1 MSFNIRYANPGDGA
15 NRWELRRDLAF
26 TTIRN
31 YDPDILCLQEALKPQ
46 LDDILSAFPG
56 YAHAGVGRDD
66 GKSAGEYAAI
76 LYRRERFAA
85 WSDSTFWLS
94 DTPQLPG
101 SKSWGNNVT
110 RICTFVEL
118 TDQSTMQAVTVF
130 NTHLDHE
137 SQPAREKG
145 VELICAYLD
154 RCKGP
159 YILAGDFNMGRDNPA
174 MQKLLAIRKWQKPPW
189 PAGKKEPC
197 WVVVDG
203 PPRVIDSYRVV
214 HGVGGIEGTYHA
226 FTGRTEGERIDFI
239 FIERLLPAW
248 RFSPPTS
255 CATMRTAAILRT
267 IFPSPPRSRCTCPAA
282 GGDRNTNARSV
293 ADPPPTSSPMHRTF
307 ASLLRRVSVTALFFF
322 FLCACPAQA
331 QVKAALPEGAS
342 AQTRIARVSRLRVLR
357 DGFLREGTAVCRFR
371 PRCGRRRGARPCD
384 GSADG
389 KRGHGVHPALC
400 RQGTLRGR
408 RRRVAF
414 RVALLRDGFRGASA
428 GRASPRP
435 GSGALSRAHALRGRA
450 LPRFREER
458 HARAARGSVGFLGVQ
473 HRGQQLHQRRADVD
487 VPVHERF
494 ALDQSRHGAVEVP
507 LLRVAQLPGE
517 HFRDRRQH
525 QSHEHLAQPGGGCV
539 ARARAGRAC
548 LRRRVRG
555 VQHVHLQ

>member
-1 MSFNIRYANPGDGA
+1 MRAALLLLPLLAVCIAHAAASPADDSLRLRVMSFNIRYANPGDGA
-15 NRWELRRDLAF
+15 NRWEKRRDLAF
-26 TTIRN
+26 ETIRK

-46 LDDILSAFPG
+46 LDDILTAFPG

-110 RICTFVEL
+110 RICSFVEL
-118 TDQSTMQAVTVF
+118 TDQTTMKAVTVF

-159 YILAGDFNMGRDNPA
+159 YILAGDFNMGRDNSA

-248 RFSPPTS
+248 RFLSS
-255 CATMRTAAILRT
+255 DILRDNENGRYPSDH
-267 IFPSPPRSRCTCPAA
+267 FP
-282 GGDRNTNARSV
+282 
-293 ADPPPTSSPMHRTF
+293 
-307 ASLLRRVSVTALFFF
+307 VTATI
-322 FLCACPAQA
+322 
-331 QVKAALPEGAS
+331 ALHVP
-342 AQTRIARVSRLRVLR
+342 SRW
-357 DGFLREGTAVCRFR
+357 
-371 PRCGRRRGARPCD
+371 
-384 GSADG
+384 
-389 KRGHGVHPALC
+389 
-400 RQGTLRGR
+400 
-408 RRRVAF
+408 
-414 RVALLRDGFRGASA
+414 
-428 GRASPRP
+428 
-435 GSGALSRAHALRGRA
+435 
-450 LPRFREER
+450 
-458 HARAARGSVGFLGVQ
+458 
-473 HRGQQLHQRRADVD
+473 RGQKH
-487 VPVHERF
+487 
-494 ALDQSRHGAVEVP
+494 
-507 LLRVAQLPGE
+507 
-517 HFRDRRQH
+517 
-525 QSHEHLAQPGGGCV
+525 
-539 ARARAGRAC
+539 
-548 LRRRVRG
+548 
-555 VQHVHLQ
+555 